1 MNIIV
6 TSLFVDN
13 QDKALKFY
21 TDVLGFVKK
30 HDVPAGN
37 FRWITVVSKGK
48 ENGTEL
54 VLEPND
60 NQAAQDYQNSLLQ
73 QGIPATMFGVND
85 IDKEYDHLKSHGV
98 EFTMEPTAAGDMKI
112 AVLKDTCGNLIQL
125 IEKQKKHFPFLGSA
139 FQYIKHILTF

>member
-6 TSLFVDN
+6 TSLFVDD

-30 HDVPAGN
+30 HDAPAGN
-37 FRWITVVSKGK
+37 FRWITVVSKDN
-48 ENGTEL
+48 ENVTEL

-73 QGIPATMFGVND
+73 QGIPATMFGVDD
-85 IDKEYDHLKSHGV
+85 IDKEYERLKSHGV
-98 EFTMEPTAAGDMKI
+98 EFTMEPTAAGDMKL
-112 AVLKDTCGNLIQL
+112 AVFNDTCGNLIQL
-125 IEKQKKHFPFLGSA
+125 IEQ
-139 FQYIKHILTF
+139 

>member
-6 TSLFVDN
+6 TSLFVDDL
-13 QDKALKFY
+13 DKALKFY

-37 FRWITVVSKGK
+37 FRWITVVSKNN

-60 NQAAQDYQNSLLQ
+60 NQAAQDYQNSHLQ

-85 IDKEYDHLKSHGV
+85 IDKEYERLKSHGV
-98 EFTMEPTAAGDMKI
+98 EFTMEPTAAGDMKL
-112 AVLKDTCGNLIQL
+112 AVFNDTCGNLIQL
-125 IEKQKKHFPFLGSA
+125 IEQ
-139 FQYIKHILTF
+139 

>member
-6 TSLFVDN
+6 TSLFVDD

-37 FRWITVVSKGK
+37 FRWITVVSKDN

-85 IDKEYDHLKSHGV
+85 IGKEYERLKSHGV
-98 EFTMEPTAAGDMKI
+98 EFTMEPTAAGDIKL
-112 AVLKDTCGNLIQL
+112 AVFNDTCGNLIQL
-125 IEKQKKHFPFLGSA
+125 IEQ
-139 FQYIKHILTF
+139 

>member
-6 TSLFVDN
+6 TSLFVDD

-37 FRWITVVSKGK
+37 FRWITVVSKDN

-60 NQAAQDYQNSLLQ
+60 NIAAQDYQNSLLQ

-85 IDKEYDHLKSHGV
+85 IGKEYERLKSHGV
-98 EFTMEPTAAGDMKI
+98 EFTMEPTAAGDIKL
-112 AVLKDTCGNLIQL
+112 AVFNDTCGNLIQL
-125 IEKQKKHFPFLGSA
+125 IEQ
-139 FQYIKHILTF
+139 

>member
-6 TSLFVDN
+6 TSLFVDD

-37 FRWITVVSKGK
+37 FRWITVVSKNN

-85 IDKEYDHLKSHGV
+85 IGKEYERLKSHGV
-98 EFTMEPTAAGDMKI
+98 EFTMEPTAAGDIKLAMFN
-112 AVLKDTCGNLIQL
+112 DTCGNLIQL
-125 IEKQKKHFPFLGSA
+125 IEQ
-139 FQYIKHILTF
+139 